1 MSLEHGVF
9 NHKILIMKITSPTIG
24 DKLNGWLH
32 IHILKYYVDF
42 TNSKIVNIFKIIFN
56 AMEKFRVYYY
66 MEAETGYKQHLKHDF
81 TFVGKTHKKIIRML
95 IVANNRGRGYMD
107 YA

>member
-1 MSLEHGVF
+1 
-9 NHKILIMKITSPTIG
+9 
-24 DKLNGWLH
+24 
-32 IHILKYYVDF
+32 
-42 TNSKIVNIFKIIFN
+42 
-56 AMEKFRVYYY
+56 MEKFRVYYY

-95 IVANNRGRGYMD
+95 IVANNRGRKYMD